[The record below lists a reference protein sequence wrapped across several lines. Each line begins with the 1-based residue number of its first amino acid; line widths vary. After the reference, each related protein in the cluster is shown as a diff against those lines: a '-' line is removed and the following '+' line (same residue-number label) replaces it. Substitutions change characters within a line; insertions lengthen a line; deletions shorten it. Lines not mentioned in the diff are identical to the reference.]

1 MAPQVQPNAWERG
14 DGVSL
19 VRRQSDLDGM
29 YRAYD
34 WDMSGSATELPVTEA
49 RHRFSD
55 VVNAAAFRGE
65 VTYVTR
71 RGRRL
76 AAVVP
81 IEAAR
86 EYENTHRIG
95 QGSGRAF
102 LDFLDKHRADP
113 EWSQDLAELRGLLVD
128 QEFSW
133 DDD

>member
-1 MAPQVQPNAWERG
+1 M
-14 DGVSL
+14 
-19 VRRQSDLDGM
+19 DGM
-29 YRAYD
+29 YKAYD
-34 WDMSGSATELPVTEA
+34 EAMSGSATELPVTEA

-65 VTYVTR
+65 ITYVTR
-71 RGRRL
+71 RGQRL

-95 QGSGRAF
+95 RGSGRAF
-102 LDFLDKHRADP
+102 LAFLDKHAADP
-113 EWSQDLAELRGLLVD
+113 DWSQDLAELRGLLTD
-128 QEFSW
+128 QESPW